1 MMVLMLK
8 VPSDWIVRDGE
19 EKVMSMSCDQ
29 QYKDAKVCHHKQ
41 MFTKYIFIFW
51 ICIAKIFGLAIKVVF
66 LWSYLII
73 YVTYFVFLEF
83 ILFLFEA
90 WRLDCVGW
98 PFGRYGRIHPGA
110 YYPNIHSLIHVK
122 GVSEKLFLSI
132 GCHWRAKS
140 SWMFTYHAREG
151 KEAADL

>member
-1 MMVLMLK
+1 MLK

-66 LWSYLII
+66 WFPWVDINFIWSLTTWLCGLTLWTVRPNTPRCVLSKYSFPYPCKGCFGKII
-73 YVTYFVFLEF
+73 FVH
-83 ILFLFEA
+83 
-90 WRLDCVGW
+90 WV
-98 PFGRYGRIHPGA
+98 
-110 YYPNIHSLIHVK
+110 SLASQKQLNVHISRKRGK
-122 GVSEKLFLSI
+122 GGSRSLKDTIF
-132 GCHWRAKS
+132 
-140 SWMFTYHAREG
+140 
-151 KEAADL
+151 